1 MNIRRLPGHSHPDE
15 DDHLTVDNT
24 YMVLITD
31 LKTIKKIC
39 EGQQRLIGLF
49 WFYCPARG
57 DSRYLYLKYSWGVCS
72 RRHLS
77 ITINGRIIRHYR
89 VLKSS
94 IVRWIDGWMYG
105 NWTKKSIITG
115 SQLDRHR
122 VSVIYRKWGNNY
134 IVPLLFLVS
143 LSLYCILFLFEKN
156 VLLYNSAAPV

>member
-94 IVRWIDGWMYG
+94 IVRWIDGWMDVWQL
-105 NWTKKSIITG
+105 NKKIDNNGVTIG
-115 SQLDRHR
+115 SSQ
-122 VSVIYRKWGNNY
+122 SVGDLQEMRQ
-134 IVPLLFLVS
+134 
-143 LSLYCILFLFEKN
+143 
-156 VLLYNSAAPV
+156 